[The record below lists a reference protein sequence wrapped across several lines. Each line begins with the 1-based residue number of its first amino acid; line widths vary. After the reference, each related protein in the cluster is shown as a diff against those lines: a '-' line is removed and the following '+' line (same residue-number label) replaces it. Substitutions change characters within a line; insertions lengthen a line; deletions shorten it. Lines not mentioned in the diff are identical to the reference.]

1 MSKARKK
8 ERPRRRKKG
17 PVMPMLLSAYNYK
30 LLALGVLFV
39 ILGFGGMYIEGQQ
52 HGIYSLYIAPLLV
65 MAGFI
70 FVAVAVFKTD
80 PKLSQ
85 QEVKD
90 DQSKETNSSS
100 TLP

>member
-1 MSKARKK
+1 
-8 ERPRRRKKG
+8 
-17 PVMPMLLSAYNYK
+17 MLLSAYNYK